1 MAQRSKDKKATKLAG
16 AFELP
21 QEEPK
26 RSAVPEPAARKFVA
40 AGDAPRPPK
49 EEKTAKTERLFL
61 YLPPDLDRAF
71 RVQCAM
77 DGLKLS
83 DAAVEAIQEWVSKR
97 RMSENP
103 ASLPR

>member
-1 MAQRSKDKKATKLAG
+1 MAQDKKAKKLAG

-26 RSAVPEPAARKFVA
+26 RSTVPEPAARKFVA
-40 AGDAPRPPK
+40 AGDAPRQPK
-49 EEKTAKTERLFL
+49 EEKEKTAKTERLFL
-61 YLPPDLDRAF
+61 YLPPDLDKAF

-83 DAAVEAIQEWVSKR
+83 DAAVEAIQEWVNKR
-97 RMSENP
+97 KAVETS
-103 ASLPR
+103 AAPR

>member
-1 MAQRSKDKKATKLAG
+1 MAQRSTDKKAKKLAG

-40 AGDAPRPPK
+40 AGDAPRQPK
-49 EEKTAKTERLFL
+49 EERTAKTERLFL
-61 YLPPDLDRAF
+61 YLPPDLDKAF

-77 DGLKLS
+77 DGIKLS
-83 DAAVEAIQEWVSKR
+83 DAAVEAIQEWMDKR
-97 RMSENP
+97 KAAGTSAP
-103 ASLPR
+103 PR